1 MKMKYSVTETNDPNH
16 LVYKVE
22 GEESQPKSFIH
33 PDIEKL
39 LEEEDREKEQRAA
52 DALKN
57 KKKKKKKTK
66 K

>member
-16 LVYKVE
+16 LVYKVD

-52 DALKN
+52 EALKN

-66 K
+66 